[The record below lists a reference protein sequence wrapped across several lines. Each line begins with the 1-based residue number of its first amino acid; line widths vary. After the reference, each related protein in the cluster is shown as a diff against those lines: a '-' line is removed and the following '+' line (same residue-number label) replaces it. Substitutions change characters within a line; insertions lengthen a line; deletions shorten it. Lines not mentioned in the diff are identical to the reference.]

1 MINESLRGVDVSD
14 LSFRDLK
21 LKHVFPRIERTTD
34 RKSTQHHLWNHPRYI
49 PSTAGFVSDPARYN
63 GDAYLLHNRRGYPCR
78 HVVVVVAHEVGEVP
92 G

>member
-1 MINESLRGVDVSD
+1 MRADTN

-21 LKHVFPRIERTTD
+21 LKHAFQGIERTTD
-34 RKSTQHHLWNHPRYI
+34 RTSTQHQLGNHPRYT
-49 PSTAGFVSDPARYN
+49 PSMVDFVSDLARYN
-63 GDAYLLHNRRGYPCR
+63 GDASVPHNRRGYPCR